1 MPSCKKREA
10 WERKRELVPD
20 LLRSY
25 MLPAAYGF
33 RLTTHLFLIVI
44 PVANKVKAP
53 CWNHVLFH
61 VTFDKLP
68 ESRIMKCLVMTRENL
83 AIFVNVDLLLPLMFY
98 LFSKFSQT
106 L

>member
-1 MPSCKKREA
+1 MDST
-10 WERKRELVPD
+10 RKAD
-20 LLRSY
+20 DASD
-25 MLPAAYGF
+25 
-33 RLTTHLFLIVI
+33 FLIVI

-83 AIFVNVDLLLPLMFY
+83 AIFVNVHLSLALMFY
-98 LFSKFSQT
+98 LFSRFGQSWEVT
-106 L
+106 SALPI